1 MARLDPLSLDA
12 VDPSLAPL
20 IQEAQ
25 ERLPQFM
32 NQIRT
37 LAHHPRIARDLVT
50 LYLGFQE
57 ESRVERR
64 LIELAVLTVSHLNR
78 CVYCVS
84 HHTPLAQQFGVPEQA
99 LADLEA
105 GRIGASPHFSPRE
118 KLVMAYARQM
128 TLDARRVP
136 DALFQ
141 ELQAAFDPAQLVEL
155 TVRIGLANFFNRL
168 NDALRIDLEN
178 GVVPLLPGGVE

>member
-1 MARLDPLSLDA
+1 MARLEPLALDQ
-12 VDPSLAPL
+12 VDPSL
-20 IQEAQ
+20 QEVVHQAQ

-32 NQIRT
+32 NQVLT

-84 HHTPLAQQFGVPEQA
+84 HHTPLGEQAGLSPGA
-99 LADLEA
+99 LADLRA
-105 GRIGASPHFSPRE
+105 GRAAESPHLSPLE
-118 KLVMAYARQM
+118 KLVVAYAEQVTR
-128 TLDARRVP
+128 DARRVP
-136 DALFQ
+136 RSLWA
-141 ELQAAFDPAQLVEL
+141 ELQTHFDEAQLVEL
-155 TVRIGLANFFNRL
+155 TVRIALANFFNRL
-168 NDALRIDLEN
+168 NDALQIDLEP
-178 GVVPLLPGGVE
+178 GVDALL